1 MKQHPRNPSEGSTI
15 GTARIL
21 DDPHG
26 RLLGQIVA
34 RLRCEIPDAVG
45 IYVFGSWGTAAERAD
60 SDLDLAVL
68 PRQVLAAARTWNI
81 AQELAGLAGRNVDLV
96 DLRAASTVM
105 RAQVIVH
112 GERLFCGDE
121 RRCTEFEDMTFSDY
135 ARLNEERAGILEDI
149 QRRGSIYGR

>member
-1 MKQHPRNPSEGSTI
+1 M
-15 GTARIL
+15 
-21 DDPHG
+21 
-26 RLLGQIVA
+26 
-34 RLRCEIPDAVG
+34 G
-45 IYVFGSWGTAAERAD
+45 IYVFGSWGTASERGD

-68 PRQVLAAARTWNI
+68 SRQVLAAARTWNI

-96 DLRAASTVM
+96 DLHAASTVM
-105 RAQVIVH
+105 RVQVIAY

-121 RRCTEFEDMTFSDY
+121 GQCTEFEDMTFSDY